1 MWGFRLRCTQRRSE
15 IQGQQSPTGG
25 HQGYHQL
32 GGPKS
37 GLSAHFFG
45 HRHSILG
52 NVHPD
57 DSEVILSRPRPT
69 LRKLADDDEYWSG
82 KKAAYGLRA
91 APKAWDEARDA
102 TFIHAIPELREDHKF
117 GNLTLIPLNITAR
130 LCALFRCQIQ
140 PWRGGSGDARR
151 RPPSSTLQGDSLA
164 CIQQLLDP
172 GYL

>member
-1 MWGFRLRCTQRRSE
+1 MTTS
-15 IQGQQSPTGG
+15 TG
-25 HQGYHQL
+25 
-32 GGPKS
+32 
-37 GLSAHFFG
+37 
-45 HRHSILG
+45 R
-52 NVHPD
+52 
-57 DSEVILSRPRPT
+57 
-69 LRKLADDDEYWSG
+69 G
-82 KKAAYGLRA
+82 KKAACGLRA

-102 TFIHAIPELREDHKF
+102 TFIHAIPELGEDHKF

-172 GYL
+172 GYFVNDQPTRQLALRWYVRDHPGASDAA